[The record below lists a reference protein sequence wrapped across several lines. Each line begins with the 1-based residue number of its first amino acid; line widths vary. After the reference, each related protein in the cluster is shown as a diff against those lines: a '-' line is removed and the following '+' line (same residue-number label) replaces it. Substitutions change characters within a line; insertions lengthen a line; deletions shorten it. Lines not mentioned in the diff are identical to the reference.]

1 MRMKVSRILL
11 VDDMPSSLE
20 TMAMLFELQGF
31 EVKTA
36 KNGEEAV
43 ASVRSFQPDLILMDL
58 QMPVKDGYEATKE
71 IRAISD
77 LKQPEIVALS
87 GWDLDR
93 IEDKIKEA
101 GFDKVLTKPVSSAD
115 IKALVSQS

>member
-1 MRMKVSRILL
+1 MKVSRILL